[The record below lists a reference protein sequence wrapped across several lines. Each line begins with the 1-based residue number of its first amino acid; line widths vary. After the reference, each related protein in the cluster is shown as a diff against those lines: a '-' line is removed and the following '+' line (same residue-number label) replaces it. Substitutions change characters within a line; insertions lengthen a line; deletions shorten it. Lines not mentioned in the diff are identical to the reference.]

1 MSVNSSEAGKRTTRT
16 LSRRT
21 SGTKHTDNQAPDKI
35 SQKTDKGT
43 DMSKTTQAGQSGKE
57 ESAENTAPT
66 QIQVANMAMIM
77 PNRPIEHS
85 TLEVTGT
92 LMGNRPIVKADS
104 ALSVTLIQPEE
115 TTGVMANRP
124 ISATHIQITGMMM
137 NRPIASNQ
145 IDDPNTLM
153 GFID

>member
-1 MSVNSSEAGKRTTRT
+1 
-16 LSRRT
+16 
-21 SGTKHTDNQAPDKI
+21 
-35 SQKTDKGT
+35 
-43 DMSKTTQAGQSGKE
+43 MSKTTQAGQSAKE
-57 ESAENTAPT
+57 ESADNTAPT

-85 TLEVTGT
+85 DLEVTGT

-115 TTGVMANRP
+115 TSGVMANRP
-124 ISATHIQITGMMM
+124 ISATHLQITGMMM